1 MNTPSSI
8 ENHIYGITRPD
19 SSLLNYYIIKSLTGL
34 IFAPIML
41 VTLYF
46 KYHTLRYRFDNEGI
60 SMSWGLLFR
69 REINL
74 TYRRIQDIHV
84 SRGLIERWFGL
95 ATLSIQTA
103 SGSAGA
109 EMAIQGIKEYE
120 QLRDF
125 LYSRMRGHRSDIQT
139 QSEMQDRSGQDG
151 VAENSHNEALE
162 LLRGIHTDMQ
172 AVRTALEDKK

>member
-1 MNTPSSI
+1 MTNPSAI
-8 ENHIYGITRPD
+8 EHHIYSITRPD
-19 SSLLNYYIIKSLTGL
+19 PALLNYYIIKSLTGL
-34 IFAPIML
+34 ILAPIML
-41 VTLYF
+41 VALFF
-46 KYHTLRYRFDNEGI
+46 KYHTLRYRFDSEGI

-125 LYSRMRGHRSDIQT
+125 LYSRMRGHRADIKPQEGVSSD
-139 QSEMQDRSGQDG
+139 SGEGASSND
-151 VAENSHNEALE
+151 EALE
-162 LLRGIHTDMQ
+162 LLRGIHADMQ
-172 AVRTALEDKK
+172 AVRAALEDKN